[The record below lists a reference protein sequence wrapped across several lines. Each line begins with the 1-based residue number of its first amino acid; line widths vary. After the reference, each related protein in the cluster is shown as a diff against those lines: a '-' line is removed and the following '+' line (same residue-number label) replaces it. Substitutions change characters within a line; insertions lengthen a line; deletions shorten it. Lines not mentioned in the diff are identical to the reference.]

1 VPLGFPLATATGNLF
16 PNSLLPGTATQ
27 IGNDL
32 ASEDGHA
39 NPNALYLL
47 SSGGNDITAAPCA
60 PLKRQSKMSR
70 LWPTLLEK
78 NPSIES
84 TYFLSARGAV
94 FRSGRGDPPLT

>member
-60 PLKRQSKMSR
+60 PLKRQSKMSA
-70 LWPTLLEK
+70 LADPVEK
-78 NPSIES
+78 NSEYRVNLFFKRPRCGFQKW
-84 TYFLSARGAV
+84 TW
-94 FRSGRGDPPLT
+94 

>member
-60 PLKRQSKMSR
+60 PLKRQSKMSA
-70 LWPTLLEK
+70 LADPVEK

>member
-60 PLKRQSKMSR
+60 PLKRQSKMSA
-70 LWPTLLEK
+70 LADSVEK
-78 NPSIES
+78 VRVSSQPI
-84 TYFLSARGAV
+84 FLSAGGAV